1 MIYTYITFLFNELVR
16 EKELC
21 QITMSV
27 YFLRM
32 DQYTNNVTHSNMIK
46 CKDQFNYLCSCLK
59 IDFSSSFSLLQ
70 TKNWLIIYNAQ
81 EDIQICDK
89 YSLLFEAISYF
100 PSARLYFISTRKL
113 IIIANLRYHHFLAK
127 TVWVVN

>member
-46 CKDQFNYLCSCLK
+46 CKDQFNYLCLK
-59 IDFSSSFSLLQ
+59 IDFFLALARQ
-70 TKNWLIIYNAQ
+70 
-81 EDIQICDK
+81 DIQICDN
-89 YSLLFEAISYF
+89 YSL
-100 PSARLYFISTRKL
+100 
-113 IIIANLRYHHFLAK
+113 HF
-127 TVWVVN
+127 

>member
-46 CKDQFNYLCSCLK
+46 CKDQFNYLCLK
-59 IDFSSSFSLLQ
+59 IDF
-70 TKNWLIIYNAQ
+70 
-81 EDIQICDK
+81 
-89 YSLLFEAISYF
+89 
-100 PSARLYFISTRKL
+100 
-113 IIIANLRYHHFLAK
+113 FLALIRVRILNICNLK
-127 TVWVVN
+127 LTYNL